1 MITVRYLLSNNFMP
15 GLTPYVAHGLLIVWG
30 FPGGSDGEESGCNAG
45 HLGSIPG
52 SGRSPGEVFLLE
64 DSLGRGAWWTAV
76 HGLAESDTTE
86 RLTLSLFLH

>member
-1 MITVRYLLSNNFMP
+1 MTTVRYLLSNNFMP

-52 SGRSPGEVFLLE
+52 SGRSLE
-64 DSLGRGAWWTAV
+64 KEMETHSSTLAWRIPWIYKT
-76 HGLAESDTTE
+76 
-86 RLTLSLFLH
+86 F